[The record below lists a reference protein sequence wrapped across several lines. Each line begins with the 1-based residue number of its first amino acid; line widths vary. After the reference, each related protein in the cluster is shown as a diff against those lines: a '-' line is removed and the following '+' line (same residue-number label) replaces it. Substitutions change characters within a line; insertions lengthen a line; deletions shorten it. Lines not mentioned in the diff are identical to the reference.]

1 MIGSPGRIQ
10 AMLMRYLYLHKRS
23 LPRTLEILF
32 WPVMELLVWGF
43 VSIYL
48 RGAAP
53 ETLSNI
59 VLLLVNA
66 MIFWDILYRSQQ
78 AVSIAI
84 VEDIWTQNIVNILI
98 SPLRLWEWLVS
109 TFIYGLLKITLITVI
124 LSLIALALY
133 GFNLMDNLGLY
144 LVPLVFNLL
153 LFGWAAGV
161 FTSALVVRWGHSA
174 EALVWGI
181 PYLLQPVSA
190 IYYPLSV
197 LPGWLQ
203 QVSKLLPS
211 TYVFEGVRRLS
222 ETRSLGAEYFW
233 IPLGL
238 NLVYFVLGGLFF
250 NAMYRSAQRSGRLGR
265 LGMD

>member
-1 MIGSPGRIQ
+1 
-10 AMLMRYLYLHKRS
+10 MRYLYLHKRS

-43 VSIYL
+43 VSVYIQSL
-48 RGAAP
+48 AP
-53 ETLSNI
+53 ETLSKI
-59 VLLLVNA
+59 ILVLINA

-98 SPLRLWEWLVS
+98 SPLRLWEWLFS
-109 TFIYGLLKITLITVI
+109 TFLYGLLKITLITTL
-124 LSLIALALY
+124 LSIIAFALYRFDLAGNLGFYLAPLAL
-133 GFNLMDNLGLY
+133 
-144 LVPLVFNLL
+144 NLL
-153 LFGWAAGV
+153 LFGWAVGV
-161 FTSALVVRWGHSA
+161 MTSALIVRWGHAA

-203 QVSKLLPS
+203 TVAKLLPS
-211 TYVFEGVRRLS
+211 TYVFEGMRRIT
-222 ETRSLGAEYFW
+222 ETGTLPAEYVW

-238 NLVYFVLGGLFF
+238 NLVYFLLGGIFF
-250 NAMYRSAQRSGRLGR
+250 HAMYKAARNSGRLGR